1 MGKGGEGEAVS
12 PGSRIFHAPG
22 FEYYVIAVIGVKT
35 RIDPQ
40 VVKQGLIN
48 TLLNHPRFSSI
59 LVKEGRKWRWNPT
72 TVNLEDHVIVAETE
86 PHLDFPEADRF
97 LEDYV
102 SNVTKTPLDISKPL
116 WEIHLLINLRTS
128 ESEAVCVLRIHHS
141 LGDGASLMSL
151 LLAASRKTSDP
162 LALPT
167 VPVLS
172 KTTTTSDHRRLSGG
186 CSLWRFLSALWG
198 IVPLLWNTLVDL
210 VMFALTVLFL
220 RDSDTPLK
228 GAPAG
233 AELHTMR
240 FVHRHLCLD
249 DVKFVKTAMKMT
261 INDVLLGVT
270 QAGLTRYLN
279 RTYGAAEEYGKQRS
293 NHSHKLSKLRL
304 RATIMFNVRPN
315 AGIQE
320 LADMMRE
327 KSKYVGQAKAM
338 IDRKKHSLESFCTF
352 YCAKLVLNLLGIKV
366 ASAIIRRVFS
376 NTTMA
381 FSNVVGP
388 MEEISC
394 FGHPLAYIAPST
406 YGHPHLQAL
415 TIHFQSY
422 YNKMTLSIAAD
433 PTVISDVH
441 LLCDDFQLSLKLI
454 RDAADKN
461 LVPHAV

>member
-1 MGKGGEGEAVS
+1 MGRGEGEAVS

-48 TLLNHPRFSSI
+48 TLLKHPRLNATVFYKC
-59 LVKEGRKWRWNPT
+59 LPLLKMEFALVNRCTVLQVKEGRKWRWNPT
-72 TVNLEDHVIVAETE
+72 TVNIEDHVIVAETE

-102 SNVTKTPLDISKPL
+102 SN
-116 WEIHLLINLRTS
+116 
-128 ESEAVCVLRIHHS
+128 
-141 LGDGASLMSL
+141 
-151 LLAASRKTSDP
+151 
-162 LALPT
+162 
-167 VPVLS
+167 
-172 KTTTTSDHRRLSGG
+172 
-186 CSLWRFLSALWG
+186 
-198 IVPLLWNTLVDL
+198 
-210 VMFALTVLFL
+210 
-220 RDSDTPLK
+220 
-228 GAPAG
+228 
-233 AELHTMR
+233 
-240 FVHRHLCLD
+240 
-249 DVKFVKTAMKMT
+249 T

-270 QAGLTRYLN
+270 QGWSTRYLN
-279 RTYGAAEEYGKQRS
+279 RTYGAVEEYEKQRP

-304 RATIMFNVRPN
+304 RATIMVNVRPS

-320 LADMMRE
+320 LADMMEE
-327 KSKYVGQAKAM
+327 KSKARWGWGNCLGFVVVPLPIISQDDDPLQYVGQAKAM

-352 YCAKLVLNLLGIKV
+352 YCAKLVLNFLGIKV

-422 YNKMTLSIAAD
+422 YNKMTLSMAAD
-433 PTVISDVH
+433 PTVIPDVH

-454 RDAADKN
+454 RDAVDKN